1 MSAMGG
7 SVPVRPS
14 AEIVSGDGNRER
26 LGGIVVSLRNE
37 QPRVTQPASLAPEL
51 GPISPEL
58 ALVDPELG
66 RAARELLPD
75 LPRATPIGTRASV
88 PVVSEQ
94 PARAEQLQGSLERIP
109 HLVPRRRRVSLGWLL
124 PAVALV
130 SLGVLLTLF
139 VGRETGPLPPEPQ
152 TPVGWRG
159 GFTAEGLYRP
169 PAETL
174 RVLARH
180 ALHARDAGR
189 RSRRRLRSPP
199 AFMRPRCRAD
209 VRLGRHAGSVCV
221 RVPAVSER
229 RTHLPRR
236 VAKPRLALPGRWRQ
250 DGRPYALVPGDYRW
264 YVWPVSSQTKRQ
276 SSVATVQAKLVI
288 ERGPR

>member
-7 SVPVRPS
+7 SVRCGRPLRS
-14 AEIVSGDGNRER
+14 FQPTATAR

-58 ALVDPELG
+58 ALVDPELATRCT
-66 RAARELLPD
+66 RAASRFATRRSTSRHPA
-75 LPRATPIGTRASV
+75 PRSR
-88 PVVSEQ
+88 VVSEQ
-94 PARAEQLQGSLERIP
+94 PARAERLQGSLERIP
-109 HLVPRRRRVSLGWLL
+109 HLVPRSPPCLAGLARLL
-124 PAVALV
+124 LSALV

-139 VGRETGPLPPEPQ
+139 VGRERDPFRRKPQ

-169 PAETL
+169 PAEPL

-189 RSRRRLRSPP
+189 RVATKAPVAASIH
-199 AFMRPRCRAD
+199 AARAAGPD
-209 VRLGRHAGSVCV
+209 LRLGRCAEGGCL
-221 RVPAVSER
+221 RVPALSGR
-229 RTHLPRR
+229 RAHLPS
-236 VAKPRLALPGRWRQ
+236 AC
-250 DGRPYALVPGDYRW
+250 
-264 YVWPVSSQTKRQ
+264 
-276 SSVATVQAKLVI
+276 
-288 ERGPR
+288 